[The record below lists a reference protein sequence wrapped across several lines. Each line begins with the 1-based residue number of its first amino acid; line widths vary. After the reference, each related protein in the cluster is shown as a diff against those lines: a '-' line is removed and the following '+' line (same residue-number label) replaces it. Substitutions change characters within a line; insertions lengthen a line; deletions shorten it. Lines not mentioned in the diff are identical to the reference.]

1 LQNNRNEGIV
11 GSDIRTGTACYF
23 VIARIAR
30 VTEVDHGYDR
40 RTSCC
45 IENHLWK
52 LHNYWKNLFQVPL
65 LGSSRGV
72 FSPGDSV

>member
-11 GSDIRTGTACYF
+11 GSDIRTGITCYF

-40 RTSCC
+40 RTSC

-52 LHNYWKNLFQVPL
+52 LHNY
-65 LGSSRGV
+65 
-72 FSPGDSV
+72 